1 VRAGVRSA
9 VCSGGFRAVLRVLSD
24 AWELEVAV
32 CADSECGVSTIPSPT
47 LDFRCR
53 RRPGCADRPRH
64 GPHSLNQPTSRSSS
78 EPSRAEPSR
87 RRAADPIRVQ
97 GCALAQEERHA
108 VGRIAQAPP
117 AGRADRVGTKPRAH
131 LKPHGAKVKRTIEMT
146 PKRPASASCHIS
158 AQPSSARQPIRMRA
172 PGRVRG
178 VASIGHSLPRRIGRG
193 AYVRREWPRF
203 QAACED
209 SVHERV
215 DAAADGAE
223 RGGCGRGLEP
233 LRCTPRH
240 GMHWSAVRY
249 LLATRR
255 ALLPLRISK
264 AAALRPRRPSGPGA
278 DVARASP
285 FAVRM
290 CQGRVGAIRR
300 WTFGG
305 IHRA

>member
-1 VRAGVRSA
+1 
-9 VCSGGFRAVLRVLSD
+9 
-24 AWELEVAV
+24 
-32 CADSECGVSTIPSPT
+32 
-47 LDFRCR
+47 
-53 RRPGCADRPRH
+53 
-64 GPHSLNQPTSRSSS
+64 
-78 EPSRAEPSR
+78 
-87 RRAADPIRVQ
+87 
-97 GCALAQEERHA
+97 
-108 VGRIAQAPP
+108 
-117 AGRADRVGTKPRAH
+117 
-131 LKPHGAKVKRTIEMT
+131 MT

-172 PGRVRG
+172 PGRARG
-178 VASIGHSLPRRIGRG
+178 VPAPGIHFRAGSIGCG
-193 AYVRREWPRF
+193 AYVRRGWPRF

-209 SVHERV
+209 SAHERV

-233 LRCTPRH
+233 LRCTCTAAWDALV
-240 GMHWSAVRY
+240 GSQV
-249 LLATRR
+249 LATRR
-255 ALLPLRISK
+255 ALLLLRIDQQ

-305 IHRA
+305 IHRGLAMRATATAASAKRQRGGGSHVSNRDGPRSMCAIAARRRRQPRRTRLRRRRQTCARTCATGQIDHAARTRCRQPARRSAGALDRGTHQRARPRAHVHDACMRDCA